1 MPFPT
6 FAAKS
11 RPSASDLDLA
21 FSIGVPH
28 VSLEAY
34 SSLCTVVGGETR
46 WDAAFSAAQAD
57 AIARKLPLW
66 MGGNGIKYFTYGLD
80 CSANDGTKD
89 GLALYGAGTAYS
101 KVVVRATTGA
111 ILECQGVDRLHLRGI
126 QFSGSCPIG
135 IATGRATVRQW
146 GGHHWYEDVRVIMG
160 DDMSA
165 NSGIGTIGFLGIEPE
180 ESCWENCEFWA
191 NLPVIICP
199 PNNISV
205 QTLNSDGTLAA
216 KRVHS
221 YTPQYTPIVTS
232 LMSNTVFRFTGG
244 CRFVALQCDSPPLV
258 LRSVSS
264 LHLGD
269 TFLQMRG
276 GGSNP
281 SALAKKCPF
290 GIDAENCWNV
300 SWFGT
305 FERGVDDTKTDVGF
319 AILSGTLANWT
330 VSANAGTASSVTPN
344 KIPVI
349 YGVDFTGAVWSNHDI
364 RLRLNGI
371 QAQYPFGWSSAT
383 TSLTNI
389 VNCNYDIAS
398 TASLA
403 TLPQPMFFNASDV
416 SIRMIGSNTTV
427 PVTLRKPTRYRQELV
442 AAKDIAYNTAT
453 TVATVVLPGSGMS
466 AGTLLLRNVTMIA
479 SHVYTGTQTAL
490 ITGDVD
496 VGWKRAADG
505 NSLAVTVTRSA
516 WSTSTKTASASLD
529 IAAPTIS
536 FVLSG
541 NASFQV
547 QVLPVLSGTGASGVV
562 THFEADLTCTASYG
576 VNSSTAIVTTQ

>member
-6 FAAKS
+6 FAGNP
-11 RPSASDLDLA
+11 RPSAADLDIA
-21 FSIGVPH
+21 FSVGVPH

-34 SSLCTVVGGETR
+34 ASLCTVVGGETR
-46 WDAAFSAAQAD
+46 WDAAFAAALAD

-66 MGGNGIKYFTYGLD
+66 MGGNGIKYFTSGLN
-80 CSANDGTKD
+80 CSANDVTKD
-89 GLALYGAGTAYS
+89 GLALYGAGTAYT
-101 KVVVRATTGA
+101 KIVVRATTGA
-111 ILECQGVDRLHLRGI
+111 VLECQGVDRFHVRGV
-126 QFSGSCPIG
+126 QFSGDCPVG

-146 GGHHWYEDVRVIMG
+146 GGHHWYEDVRVIMT
-160 DDMSA
+160 DNMAA

-216 KRVHS
+216 KRTHS
-221 YTPQYTPIVTS
+221 YTPQYTPIVAS

-244 CRFVALQCDSPPLV
+244 CRFVAWQCDSPPLV

-276 GGSNP
+276 GGTNP
-281 SALAKKCPF
+281 SALARKCPF

-344 KIPVI
+344 KVPVI

-364 RLRLNGI
+364 RLRLNGV
-371 QAQYPFGWSSAT
+371 QAQYPFAWSSTT

-389 VNCNYDIAS
+389 FNCNYDIAS
-398 TASLA
+398 TASLS
-403 TLPQPMFFNASDV
+403 TLPQQMFFNASDV
-416 SIRMIGSNTTV
+416 SVRMIGSNTTV

-453 TVATVVLPGSGMS
+453 VVATCVLPPSGLS
-466 AGTLLLRNVTMIA
+466 AGTLMFRNVQLHA
-479 SHVYTGTQTAL
+479 GFVAGLPQTAL
-490 ITGDVD
+490 LSGQFDVS
-496 VGWKRAADG
+496 WKRNSDGTQLAA
-505 NSLAVTVTRSA
+505 TVTGSS
-516 WSTSTKTASASLD
+516 WSSSTKTASASLD

-536 FVLSG
+536 IVLSG
-541 NASFQV
+541 NASFEV
-547 QVLPVLSGTGASGVV
+547 KVTPVLSGTSASG
-562 THFEADLTCTASYG
+562 TTTRFEGDMIAVASYG
-576 VNSSTAIVTTQ
+576 VNSTTAIVTTQ